1 MRNDGSGDSIRR
13 GDLKRR
19 LPTIRLLDL
28 DGTTDTSPS
37 GTRTFRLLLKNL
49 SDCLV
54 FQIAVGIVGPEGT
67 LFQPSSYPVL
77 PGTVQL
83 TPLTNFPDSG
93 KLALRE
99 VFQDP
104 TSVTNVDAPL
114 PQEIPFGWNDNAET
128 DEVQIDISI
137 PMLGYNASTITGQLV
152 AQAMVEYAGAWWD
165 VDAIHAALNQV
176 VFGPGT
182 GTLETIGTNN
192 AG

>member
-19 LPTIRLLDL
+19 LPTIRLIDF
-28 DGTTDTSPS
+28 DGTIDTAPD
-37 GTRTFRLLLKNL
+37 GTATFRLLLKNL

-93 KLALRE
+93 KLAVRP

-104 TSVTNVDAPL
+104 TSVTNVNAPL
-114 PQEIPFGWNDNAET
+114 PQAIPFGWNDNAET
-128 DEVQIDISI
+128 DEVQIDISV
-137 PMLGYNASTITGQLV
+137 PLASYDSTDISGQLV
-152 AQAMVEYAGAWWD
+152 CQAMVEYAGAWWD

-182 GTLETIGTNN
+182 GTLQEVGTHN